1 MNSLCKQYISEV
13 KLLLPAI
20 GKSEKNYLA
29 SLTSNLEDFCDDTS
43 PQTIDDLYQ
52 EFGTPVDTV
61 NSYISTLPTETLI
74 KRIRKSKYLRYF
86 IVTLILLFL
95 PLQII
100 EVFKFL
106 SRKPS
111 ILQIQI
117 LNKEKKISMKRKITL
132 CLISP
137 LFLLCSIPTST
148 KADTIFDTCH
158 KTPYTIQTVI
168 TDASPSINLAPTLS
182 RTSHNITKTKTTY
195 MRDSSGTVL

>member
-43 PQTIDDLYQ
+43 PQTINDLYQ
-52 EFGTPVDTV
+52 KFGTPIDTV

-86 IVTLILLFL
+86 IVTLIIMFACITFVFAITNYRSF
-95 PLQII
+95 Q
-100 EVFKFL
+100 VFK
-106 SRKPS
+106 
-111 ILQIQI
+111 IQI

-132 CLISP
+132 CP
-137 LFLLCSIPTST
+137 NFYSIFIMLNSN
-148 KADTIFDTCH
+148 F
-158 KTPYTIQTVI
+158 
-168 TDASPSINLAPTLS
+168 NES
-182 RTSHNITKTKTTY
+182 RYH
-195 MRDSSGTVL
+195 L